1 MTIAT
6 PVLNEQQQA
15 VAYNAADNILLLAGA
30 GTGKTGT
37 LAARVA
43 HLLDTG
49 VSPGEILCLTFT
61 NRACREMTQ
70 RAESTAG
77 LAAREV
83 TIRTVHSFCAWF
95 LRQMPDG
102 LFDFGRDFTVC
113 DEADAL
119 ETVRAVVLE
128 VTGKEIDD
136 RPAGI
141 LQRFIGL
148 VKERQLAH
156 PAMDCRHAAADLFTQ
171 SREAVEKICVTRS
184 YDFDPKFFRFLGKY
198 GASITELYNYK
209 LRESNVLDFADLP
222 LYACRAMAA
231 PEILALWESRYRYV
245 HVDETQDM
253 SLTEYNFLT
262 LFCRRARVML
272 CGDFNQTIYE
282 WRGSAPNLLMDA
294 FQKNYS
300 PLICR
305 FTVNYR
311 CGGQLID
318 LASNYLY
325 HAFSQGT
332 GSALDPASSRCGD
345 VLIEEFETARQEV
358 DWIYRQIEGL
368 GLEDL
373 SRCAILTRN
382 NNACK
387 SVCDLLKLR
396 RLDSG
401 RLRFMLAD
409 ELRLFR
415 RPEVKDLLCCLRL
428 FLDPFDGES
437 LRRVL
442 TRSATGIGPATLRTL
457 VQECPDVR
465 LTDFTD
471 SRAARTG
478 DFFAP
483 LLEALDNGRV
493 VVFDVESTGTDV
505 YTDDIIQMAAVRLSP
520 DGTVARRFER
530 FLIPGRPVGSS
541 QQVHG
546 FSDDYLAEHGI
557 PPERALE
564 EFLDFAGDC
573 VIVGHNVHFD
583 MTITAEN
590 LKRRG
595 VARSFGNMWYDTLD
609 LARRFLPKLENH
621 KLSTVSAFL
630 GTHTPSH
637 DAMDDI
643 LATAGVLVKLAA
655 DFLTPRTEQRR
666 ICYKKHLPRFAPVAE
681 KLRLLREEPPG
692 TAAALLDR
700 IRELFVS
707 GSIKPEEQANQLLLR
722 DFAEDF
728 GEPDLPLPRQISTL
742 LELTALTAGELDRMG
757 KSQNKVPVITV
768 HQSKGCEFDY
778 VFMPM
783 LQDGVFPSYQALSSK
798 NDMEERRVFYVSLTR
813 AKKRLYLSWSHRNEK
828 GRSCQPSRYLNML
841 GPVKNQAYGEGGASN
856 GGV

>member
-1 MTIAT
+1 MTITA

-15 VAYNAADNILLLAGA
+15 VAYNVTDNILLLAGA

-43 HLLDTG
+43 HLLDSG
-49 VSPGEILCLTFT
+49 VSPGEIICLTFT

-70 RAESTAG
+70 RVESTAG
-77 LAAREV
+77 FPAREV
-83 TIRTVHSFCAWF
+83 VIRTVHSFCAWL
-95 LRQMPDG
+95 LRQAPD

-113 DEADAL
+113 DEVDAL
-119 ETVRAVVLE
+119 ETIRTVVLE
-128 VTGKEIDD
+128 VTGKEIED

-141 LQRFIGL
+141 IQKFIAL
-148 VKERQLAH
+148 VKERQLAD
-156 PAMDCRHAAADLFTQ
+156 PLMDCRHAAAELFTHN
-171 SREAVEKICVTRS
+171 RAAVEKVCVTHS

-198 GASITELYNYK
+198 GASITELYNHK
-209 LRESNVLDFADLP
+209 LRESNVLDFADLL
-222 LYACRAMAA
+222 LYACRAMAI
-231 PEILALWESRYRYV
+231 PEMRRLWDSRYRYV
-245 HVDETQDM
+245 HVDEAQDM

-262 LFCRRARVML
+262 LFCRRAKLML

-282 WRGSAPNLLMDA
+282 WRGSTPTALIEA
-294 FQKNYS
+294 FQKSYS
-300 PLICR
+300 PLVFR

-325 HAFSQGT
+325 HAFSQGK

-345 VLIEEFETARQEV
+345 VLIEEFETAKQEV

-368 GLEDL
+368 ELEDL

-401 RLRFMLAD
+401 KLRFMLAD

-471 SRAARTG
+471 SRTARTG

-483 LLEALDNGRV
+483 LLDALDNGRV

-505 YTDDIIQMAAVRLSP
+505 YMDDIIQMAAVRLSP
-520 DGTVARRFER
+520 DGTVAQRFER
-530 FLIPGRPVGSS
+530 FLIPSRPVGLS

-546 FSDDYLAEHGI
+546 FSDVYLAEHGMM
-557 PPERALE
+557 PEQALE
-564 EFLDFAGDC
+564 AFLDFAGDC

-595 VARSFGNMWYDTLD
+595 VSRTFDNIWYDTLD

-630 GTHTPSH
+630 KTHTPSH

-655 DFLTPRTEQRR
+655 DYLTPRTEQRR
-666 ICYKKHLPRFAPVAE
+666 ICYKKHLPRFAPVTE
-681 KLRLLREEPPG
+681 KLKLLRGVPPG

-700 IRELFVS
+700 IQDLFVS
-707 GSIKPEEQANQLLLR
+707 DGAKPVEQANRLLLR

-728 GEPDLPLPRQISTL
+728 GDPDLPLPRQISAL

-783 LQDGVFPSYQALSSK
+783 LQEGVFPSYQALSSN
-798 NDMEERRVFYVSLTR
+798 NDAEERRVFYVSLTR

-828 GRSCQPSRYLNML
+828 GRSFRPSRYLKML
-841 GPVKNQAYGEGGASN
+841 GPNTSQNISKGASH
-856 GGV
+856 GGI